1 MVTGADGGSKGFGFV
16 VFKRKADAEQE
27 VVVLRAL
34 QDDAVLASYY
44 ERIGFTSRQQDFE
57 ENGLGDSYRD
67 GDMLYT

>member
-1 MVTGADGGSKGFGFV
+1 MAGSLLISLLQ
-16 VFKRKADAEQE
+16 RKADAEQE